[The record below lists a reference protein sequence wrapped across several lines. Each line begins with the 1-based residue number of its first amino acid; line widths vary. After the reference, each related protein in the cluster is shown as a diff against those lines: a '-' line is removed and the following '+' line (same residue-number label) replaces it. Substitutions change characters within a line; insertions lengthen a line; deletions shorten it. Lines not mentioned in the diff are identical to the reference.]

1 MFECEQVYDVIVVGG
16 GHAGCEAA
24 LAAAKMGAK
33 TLLLTQNLD
42 TIAQMS
48 CNPSIGGIAK
58 GQIVREIDALGGAM
72 GRITDHAAVHYHM
85 LNTGKGPAVH
95 SPRVQCDKKIYQFA
109 FKHTLEL
116 QPNLDIMQDEA
127 SQITTS
133 DNGVTGVMT
142 ARATHYKGRSVI
154 LTTGTFLGGTIH
166 IGTHMTRG
174 GRYNDMPSDLLSHS
188 LREELGLPLLR
199 FKTGTPMR
207 INARGLDFSKFREQ
221 PSDSEPWAIS
231 HFTDVREQQKR
242 KFLSCYIT
250 RTTLETDK
258 ILRENFQRSA
268 MYGGNIHSQGPR
280 YCPSVED
287 KIKKFPEVTS
297 HPLFLEPE
305 GLYTEEYYIQGFST
319 SMPEDVQRALIA
331 SVPGMENVSITRMG
345 YAVEYDC
352 SDPKDLYPHLASKRV
367 PGLFLAGQ
375 INGTTG
381 YEEAGGQ
388 GLMAGINAAL
398 FVQGKEPFVLRRD
411 EAYIGVLIDDL
422 VNKGVNEPYRM
433 FTSRAEYRILLRN
446 DNADLRLVPHALR
459 LGMLDEHYRP
469 AFEKYSEL
477 AQHLIDKPADNG
489 DNSFTDEELYP
500 WTLEKARTY
509 AAIHRKYEGYYER
522 NKKDAEK
529 LAEMDA
535 VKIPEGFEP
544 ADVRGLLFE
553 SAQKLR
559 EVRPQT
565 LGQASRIPGVTPAD
579 IQLLA
584 VHIER
589 FRRLQHA
596 KNLH

>member
-1 MFECEQVYDVIVVGG
+1 MFVYEENYDVVVIGG

-24 LAAAKMGAK
+24 LASAKLGAK
-33 TLLLTQNLD
+33 TLLLTQSLD

-72 GRITDHAAVHYHM
+72 GRVTDHSALHYHM

-95 SPRVQCDKKIYQFA
+95 SPRVQCDKKVYQFT
-109 FKHTLEL
+109 FKHFLEL
-116 QPNLDIMQDEA
+116 QPNLEIMQDEA
-127 SQITTS
+127 VKIATADGRVS
-133 DNGVTGVMT
+133 GVVTLRNTFYHAKAV
-142 ARATHYKGRSVI
+142 V
-154 LTTGTFLGGTIH
+154 LTTGTFLAGTIH
-166 IGTHMTRG
+166 IGTDMFRG
-174 GRYNDMPSDLLSHS
+174 GRYNDMPSDGLAKN
-188 LREELGLPLLR
+188 LREELGLHMLR

-207 INARGLDFSKFREQ
+207 INARGLDYSKFRLQ
-221 PSDSEPWAIS
+221 PSDDPLQPIS
-231 HFTDVREQQKR
+231 HFTDVNEQKKR

-268 MYGGNIHSQGPR
+268 MYSGNIHGLGPR

-287 KIKKFPEVTS
+287 KIKKFPDVTS

-305 GLYTEEYYIQGFST
+305 GFNTEEYYIQGFST
-319 SMPEDVQRALIA
+319 SMPEEVQRALIK
-331 SVPGMENVSITRMG
+331 SVPGMERATITRPG
-345 YAVEYDC
+345 YAIEYDF
-352 SDPKDLYPHLASKRV
+352 SDPMDLFPHLESKLV
-367 PGLFLAGQ
+367 PGLFMGGQ

-398 FVQGKEPFVLRRD
+398 QTQGKDPFVLRRD

-446 DNADLRLVPHALR
+446 DNADLRLTPHALR
-459 LGMLDEHYRP
+459 LGMLGEEYQKPFEAYQSLTQKLIENPHADVQDDP
-469 AFEKYSEL
+469 AMF
-477 AQHLIDKPADNG
+477 
-489 DNSFTDEELYP
+489 P
-500 WTLEKARTY
+500 WTLEKARAHANIHNKY
-509 AAIHRKYEGYYER
+509 AGYYER

-529 LAEMDA
+529 LAEADNI
-535 VKIPEGFEP
+535 KIPEGFDP
-544 ADVRGLLFE
+544 SSVRGILFE
-553 SAQKLR
+553 TSQKLR
-559 EVRPQT
+559 EIKPQT
-565 LGQASRIPGVTPAD
+565 LGQAGRIPGVTPAD

-589 FRRLQHA
+589 FRRIQRA
-596 KNLH
+596 KQAD